1 MEDLILKL
9 KSEIIDQLNLLDV
22 TVEDID
28 DEEPLFD
35 DKFALDSIDALE
47 LMVLLEKNYGI
58 KVRNPRKGRKIFQTI
73 RSTAKYIM
81 KHSKFPV
88 GI

>member
-35 DKFALDSIDALE
+35 DKFALDSIDA
-47 LMVLLEKNYGI
+47 
-58 KVRNPRKGRKIFQTI
+58 
-73 RSTAKYIM
+73 
-81 KHSKFPV
+81 
-88 GI
+88 